1 MNSRTLWNDNWYFA
15 KTALGVNW
23 EDRQIWE
30 AKMQP
35 VDLPHDWLIYDTK
48 NLYEDS
54 IGWYRKN
61 FAYAPDKTG
70 NDDRVILRFEGVYM
84 DSSIYVNGEH
94 LGDWKYGYSTFDW
107 DITDALHE
115 GDNEIVLRVVFQA
128 PNSRWYSGAGIYRNV
143 WMIRLPETHIPL
155 DGIYISSVETKKGYD
170 LTIDTELEWGTD
182 SGNYEL
188 EYCLRD
194 TDNSKSPIETET
206 SELFRVKQPLTCGQN
221 KISMTIPVDNPRKWD
236 ITDPYLYDL
245 QVCLWRE
252 QETNSREL
260 CQQEH
265 FRIGFRTIQFDPDR
279 GFLLNGRKIRLN
291 GTCDH
296 HDLGA
301 LGAAFHKEAM
311 RRKFKLMR
319 SMGVNALRTSH
330 NMPAVEVMELADE
343 MGFLVL
349 SEAFDMWEMAKN
361 PYDYARFS
369 RIGWKRMSAAGSVGI
384 AITLAL
390 LCGASVTRSQT
401 PMRMPTD
408 RRSPEAS
415 LPRSESG
422 TTVMWHL

>member
-1 MNSRTLWNDNWYFA
+1 MNSKTLWNDNWYFA

-115 GDNEIVLRVVFQA
+115 GENEIVLRVVFQA

-155 DGIYISSVETKKGYD
+155 DGIYTSSVETNKGYD

-206 SELFRVKQPLTCGQN
+206 SELFRVKQPLACGQN
-221 KISMTIPVDNPRKWD
+221 KISMTVPVDNPRKWD

-279 GFLLNGRKIRLN
+279 GFIKWQE
-291 GTCDH
+291 D
-296 HDLGA
+296 
-301 LGAAFHKEAM
+301 
-311 RRKFKLMR
+311 
-319 SMGVNALRTSH
+319 
-330 NMPAVEVMELADE
+330 
-343 MGFLVL
+343 
-349 SEAFDMWEMAKN
+349 
-361 PYDYARFS
+361 
-369 RIGWKRMSAAGSVGI
+369 
-384 AITLAL
+384 
-390 LCGASVTRSQT
+390 
-401 PMRMPTD
+401 
-408 RRSPEAS
+408 SPERY
-415 LPRSESG
+415 L
-422 TTVMWHL
+422 

>member
-1 MNSRTLWNDNWYFA
+1 MRSLHRTQINLNTCRKNKITGRNRDQTERAKTMMNSRTLWNDNWYFA

-115 GDNEIVLRVVFQA
+115 GENEIVLRVVFQA

-155 DGIYISSVETKKGYD
+155 DGIYTSSVETNKGYD

-245 QVCLWRE
+245 QDACGE
-252 QETNSREL
+252 SR
-260 CQQEH
+260 
-265 FRIGFRTIQFDPDR
+265 
-279 GFLLNGRKIRLN
+279 RLTAGN
-291 GTCDH
+291 YVSRNISVS
-296 HDLGA
+296 
-301 LGAAFHKEAM
+301 AFAPYN
-311 RRKFKLMR
+311 LILT
-319 SMGVNALRTSH
+319 GV
-330 NMPAVEVMELADE
+330 
-343 MGFLVL
+343 F
-349 SEAFDMWEMAKN
+349 
-361 PYDYARFS
+361 Y
-369 RIGWKRMSAAGSVGI
+369 
-384 AITLAL
+384 
-390 LCGASVTRSQT
+390 
-401 PMRMPTD
+401 
-408 RRSPEAS
+408 
-415 LPRSESG
+415 
-422 TTVMWHL
+422 

>member
-15 KTALGVNW
+15 KTELGVNW

-143 WMIRLPETHIPL
+143 WMIRLPKTHIPL
-155 DGIYISSVETKKGYD
+155 DGIYTSSVETKKGYD

-194 TDNSKSPIETET
+194 E
-206 SELFRVKQPLTCGQN
+206 
-221 KISMTIPVDNPRKWD
+221 
-236 ITDPYLYDL
+236 
-245 QVCLWRE
+245 
-252 QETNSREL
+252 
-260 CQQEH
+260 
-265 FRIGFRTIQFDPDR
+265 IGRA
-279 GFLLNGRKIRLN
+279 
-291 GTCDH
+291 H
-296 HDLGA
+296 
-301 LGAAFHKEAM
+301 
-311 RRKFKLMR
+311 
-319 SMGVNALRTSH
+319 V
-330 NMPAVEVMELADE
+330 
-343 MGFLVL
+343 
-349 SEAFDMWEMAKN
+349 
-361 PYDYARFS
+361 
-369 RIGWKRMSAAGSVGI
+369 
-384 AITLAL
+384 
-390 LCGASVTRSQT
+390 
-401 PMRMPTD
+401 
-408 RRSPEAS
+408 
-415 LPRSESG
+415 
-422 TTVMWHL
+422 